1 MALCNAWGIE
11 SPGESAA
18 APSGCPNDLWQEF
31 QKLRKAQT
39 TGRAKWWS
47 QWELVLYK
55 ASDTRIGVVI
65 EKGDIKLR
73 HKQCGAEYGTKN
85 FSQTATKH
93 SCDKAR
99 ASANENV
106 INSKEPTSKKRKS
119 IDNYF
124 WSGPQQKR
132 LKRLLAQILFE
143 NSSSVSFSLIECYLC
158 GGSLRPHDQESVE
171 TLPKRLAGH
180 GSQEA
185 VIAELMQFISAGFA
199 IANADFAA
207 AARARIKVKAKGQ
220 GKDRE
225 VLKPAAIRRSV
236 WETTMQSSFPILT
249 RIAIRLL
256 SLHAIGS
263 YLSPRMLI

>member
-1 MALCNAWGIE
+1 MALYNAWGIE

-18 APSGCPNDLWQEF
+18 APSGRTNDLWQEF

-55 ASDTRIGVVI
+55 ASDIRIGVVI

-143 NSSSVSFSLIECYLC
+143 NSSSVT
-158 GGSLRPHDQESVE
+158 SV
-171 TLPKRLAGH
+171 G
-180 GSQEA
+180 
-185 VIAELMQFISAGFA
+185 
-199 IANADFAA
+199 
-207 AARARIKVKAKGQ
+207 
-220 GKDRE
+220 
-225 VLKPAAIRRSV
+225 
-236 WETTMQSSFPILT
+236 LT
-249 RIAIRLL
+249 
-256 SLHAIGS
+256 
-263 YLSPRMLI
+263 SPT